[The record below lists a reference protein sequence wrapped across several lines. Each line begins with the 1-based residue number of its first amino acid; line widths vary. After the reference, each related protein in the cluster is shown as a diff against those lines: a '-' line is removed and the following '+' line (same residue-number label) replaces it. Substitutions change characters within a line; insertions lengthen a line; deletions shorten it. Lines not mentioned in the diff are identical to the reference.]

1 MEQNLL
7 IGPPEPGSTREK
19 MRDECIQQMRDA
31 IQRVITKRRNGEEE
45 ETIPFIDA
53 LLQSGAPDEQ
63 VSITVVVI
71 YISSLYLL
79 FVVKCNDQSS

>member
-63 VSITVVVI
+63 VSITVVVFLIKLHFITIII
-71 YISSLYLL
+71 YCL
-79 FVVKCNDQSS
+79 